1 MVKSSTLESEVFK
14 ILEYIKQ
21 NYENFTD
28 REKLIAKYLLSNK
41 ESIINLSAK
50 EIGDL
55 TNTSAA
61 TLIRF
66 SKKLGFN
73 SLNEM
78 KLNLSMSINESKE
91 NTGFEYIDKK
101 LEITDIIYGIKN
113 SIDAVMDKTVKLIKE
128 EDLEKAIDILIKAKN
143 IYIYSVGVSGL
154 VGMDFYYKL
163 SRINKRC
170 IAHTDTHLQIT
181 SSILMEEGDV
191 AVAISY
197 SGSTKEVIKC
207 VENANKNKVP
217 VISITKASVNNLLES
232 MSDITLKVPYVEKSL
247 REGAM
252 SSRIS
257 QLAVIDMLFIGMA
270 KNNLEEIENKL
281 ILTREA
287 VRELKF

>member
-1 MVKSSTLESEVFK
+1 MN

-21 NYENFTD
+21 NYEDFTD
-28 REKLIAKYLLSNK
+28 REKLIADYLLSNN

-50 EIGDL
+50 EIGEI

-66 SKKLGFN
+66 SKKLGFE

-78 KLNLSMSINESKE
+78 KLKLSMSLRDIKE
-91 NTGFEYIDKK
+91 KADFEYINKK
-101 LEITDIIYGIKN
+101 LETTDIIYGIKK
-113 SIDAVMDKTVKLIKE
+113 SIDKVMDKTVNLIQE
-128 EDLEKAIDILIKAKN
+128 EDLEKAIELLSKAKN

-154 VGMDFYYKL
+154 VGQDFYYKL

-170 IAHTDTHLQIT
+170 IAHVDTHLQIT
-181 SSILMEEGDV
+181 SSILMEPEDV

-197 SGSTKEVIKC
+197 SGTTKEVIKC
-207 VENANKNKVP
+207 VENANKNNVP
-217 VISITKASVNNLLES
+217 VISITKASISNKLEDL
-232 MSDITLKVPYVEKSL
+232 SDITLKVPYVEKSL

-257 QLAVIDMLFIGMA
+257 QLAIIDMLFIGMA
-270 KNNLEEIENKL
+270 KENIEEVENKL
-281 ILTREA
+281 VATREA
-287 VRELKF
+287 VKDLKL

>member
-1 MVKSSTLESEVFK
+1 MN

-28 REKLIAKYLLSNK
+28 SEKLIADYLLSNN

-50 EIGDL
+50 EIGEI

-66 SKKLGFN
+66 SKKLGFE

-78 KLNLSMSINESKE
+78 KLKLSMSLRDIKE
-91 NTGFEYIDKK
+91 KADFEYINKK
-101 LEITDIIYGIKN
+101 LETTDIIYGIKK
-113 SIDAVMDKTVKLIKE
+113 SIDKVMDKTVNLIQE
-128 EDLEKAIDILIKAKN
+128 EDLEKAIDLLSKAKD

-154 VGMDFYYKL
+154 VGQDFYYKL

-170 IAHTDTHLQIT
+170 IAHVDTHLQIT
-181 SSILMEEGDV
+181 SSILMEPEDV

-197 SGSTKEVIKC
+197 SGTTKEVIKC
-207 VENANKNKVP
+207 VENANKNNVP
-217 VISITKASVNNLLES
+217 VISITKASISNKLEDL
-232 MSDITLKVPYVEKSL
+232 SDITLKVPYVEKSL

-257 QLAVIDMLFIGMA
+257 QLAIIDMLFIGMA
-270 KNNLEEIENKL
+270 KENIEEIENKL
-281 ILTREA
+281 VVTREA
-287 VRELKF
+287 VKDLKL

>member
-1 MVKSSTLESEVFK
+1 MN

-21 NYENFTD
+21 NYEDFTD
-28 REKLIAKYLLSNK
+28 SEKLIADYLLSNN

-50 EIGDL
+50 EIGEI

-66 SKKLGFN
+66 SKKLGFE

-78 KLNLSMSINESKE
+78 KLKLSMSLRDIKE
-91 NTGFEYIDKK
+91 KADFEYINKK
-101 LEITDIIYGIKN
+101 LETTDIIYGIKK
-113 SIDAVMDKTVKLIKE
+113 SIDKVMDKTVNLIQE
-128 EDLEKAIDILIKAKN
+128 EDLEKAIELLSKAKN

-154 VGMDFYYKL
+154 VGQDFYYKL

-170 IAHTDTHLQIT
+170 IAHVDTHLQIT
-181 SSILMEEGDV
+181 SSILMEHEDV

-197 SGSTKEVIKC
+197 SGTTKEVIKC
-207 VENANKNKVP
+207 VENANKNNVP
-217 VISITKASVNNLLES
+217 VISITKASISNKLEDL
-232 MSDITLKVPYVEKSL
+232 SDITLKVPYVEKSL

-257 QLAVIDMLFIGMA
+257 QLAIIDMLFIGMA
-270 KNNLEEIENKL
+270 KENIEEVENKL
-281 ILTREA
+281 VVTREA
-287 VRELKF
+287 VKDLKL

>member
-1 MVKSSTLESEVFK
+1 MD

-21 NYENFTD
+21 NYEKFTD
-28 REKLIAKYLLSNK
+28 REKLIADYLLSTK
-41 ESIINLSAK
+41 KSIINLSAK
-50 EIGDL
+50 DIGDL

-61 TLIRF
+61 TVVRF
-66 SKKLGFN
+66 SKKVGFN

-78 KLNLSMSINESKE
+78 KLELSISLNENEE
-91 NTGFEYIDKK
+91 NQNFEYLDKE
-101 LEITDIIYGIKN
+101 LETRDIIYGIKN
-113 SIDAVMDKTVKLIKE
+113 SIDTVMEKTAKLIKE
-128 EDLEKAIDILIKAKN
+128 DEFEKAVELLINANN

-154 VGMDFYYKL
+154 VGLDFYYKL

-181 SSILMEEGDV
+181 SSILMQPGDV

-197 SGSTKEVIKC
+197 SGDTREVIKC
-207 VENANKNKVP
+207 VENARKLKVP
-217 VISITKASVNNLLES
+217 VISITKASMNNKLENL
-232 MSDITLKVPYVEKSL
+232 SDITLKVPFVEKSL

-270 KNNLEEIENKL
+270 KNNLKEIEEKL
-281 ILTREA
+281 IVTREA

>member
-1 MVKSSTLESEVFK
+1 MN

-21 NYENFTD
+21 NYEDFTD
-28 REKLIAKYLLSNK
+28 SEKLIADYLLSNN

-50 EIGDL
+50 EIGEI

-66 SKKLGFN
+66 SKKLGFE

-78 KLNLSMSINESKE
+78 KLKLSMSLRDIKE
-91 NTGFEYIDKK
+91 KADFEYINKK
-101 LEITDIIYGIKN
+101 LETTDIIYGIKK
-113 SIDAVMDKTVKLIKE
+113 SIDKVMDKTVNLIQE
-128 EDLEKAIDILIKAKN
+128 EDLEKAIDLLSKAKN

-154 VGMDFYYKL
+154 VGQDFYYKL

-170 IAHTDTHLQIT
+170 IAHVDTHLQIT
-181 SSILMEEGDV
+181 SSILMEPEDV

-197 SGSTKEVIKC
+197 SGTTKEVIKC
-207 VENANKNKVP
+207 VENANKNNIP
-217 VISITKASVNNLLES
+217 VISITKASISNKLEDL
-232 MSDITLKVPYVEKSL
+232 SDITLKVPYVEKSL

-257 QLAVIDMLFIGMA
+257 QLAIIDMLFIGMA
-270 KNNLEEIENKL
+270 KENIEEIENKL
-281 ILTREA
+281 VVTREA
-287 VRELKF
+287 VKDLKL

>member
-1 MVKSSTLESEVFK
+1 MN

-21 NYENFTD
+21 NYEDFTD
-28 REKLIAKYLLSNK
+28 REKLIADYLLTNN

-50 EIGDL
+50 EIGEL

-66 SKKLGFN
+66 SKKLGFE

-78 KLNLSMSINESKE
+78 KLKLSISLRDKKD
-91 NTGFEYIDKK
+91 NTDFEYINKK
-101 LEITDIIYGIKN
+101 LETTDIIYGIKK
-113 SIDAVMDKTVKLIKE
+113 SIDTVMEKTVNLIQE
-128 EDLEKAIDILIKAKN
+128 EDLEKAIELLSKAKN

-154 VGMDFYYKL
+154 VGQDFYYKL

-170 IAHTDTHLQIT
+170 VAHVDTHLQIT
-181 SSILMEEGDV
+181 SSILMEPGDV

-197 SGSTKEVIKC
+197 SGTTKEVIKC
-207 VENANKNKVP
+207 IENANKNNVP
-217 VISITKASVNNLLES
+217 VICITKASINNKLEGL
-232 MSDITLKVPYVEKSL
+232 SDITLKVPYVEKSL

-270 KNNLEEIENKL
+270 KGNLEEIENKL
-281 ILTREA
+281 IVTREA
-287 VRELKF
+287 VKDLKL

>member
-1 MVKSSTLESEVFK
+1 MN

-21 NYENFTD
+21 NYEDFTD
-28 REKLIAKYLLSNK
+28 REKLIADYLLSNN

-50 EIGDL
+50 EIGEL

-66 SKKLGFN
+66 SKKLGFE

-78 KLNLSMSINESKE
+78 KLKLSISLRDIKE
-91 NTGFEYIDKK
+91 KADFEYINKK
-101 LEITDIIYGIKN
+101 LETTDIIYGIKK
-113 SIDAVMDKTVKLIKE
+113 SIDKVMDKTVNLIQE
-128 EDLEKAIDILIKAKN
+128 EDLEKAIELLSKAKN

-154 VGMDFYYKL
+154 VGQDFYYKL

-170 IAHTDTHLQIT
+170 IAHVDTHLQIT
-181 SSILMEEGDV
+181 SSILMEPEDV

-197 SGSTKEVIKC
+197 SGTTKEVIKC
-207 VENANKNKVP
+207 VENANKNNVP
-217 VISITKASVNNLLES
+217 VISITKASINNKLEDL
-232 MSDITLKVPYVEKSL
+232 SDITLKVPYVEKSL

-257 QLAVIDMLFIGMA
+257 QLAIIDMLFIGMA
-270 KNNLEEIENKL
+270 KENIEEIENKL
-281 ILTREA
+281 VATREA
-287 VRELKF
+287 VKDLKL